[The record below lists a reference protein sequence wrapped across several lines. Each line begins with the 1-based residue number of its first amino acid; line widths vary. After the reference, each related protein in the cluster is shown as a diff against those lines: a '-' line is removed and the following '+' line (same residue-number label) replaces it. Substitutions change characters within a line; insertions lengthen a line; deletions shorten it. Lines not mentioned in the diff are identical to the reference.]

1 MIYKIIFE
9 GLRYLILIIT
19 IVGMVTDN
27 IYFNRIVLFIFSLFI
42 TSYLISKLIST
53 KKDLKIFLSKAIVLI
68 GIITSMVLSYYSSRT
83 NMLFILFTIIYL
95 LIWIK
100 GIKLKNQ
107 IYYNKDI
114 FQKFILTLII
124 GLLFSLDILIG
135 NTRWYVNDIIPYI
148 LIFIIISF
156 IFSIRVNLY
165 NAYASDNHINKSK
178 NLKIF
183 NVISNIF
190 IIMIIGSIIYFSFEG
205 YNIKLINS
213 NSDKIIDVLLAPLI
227 FIVSIIY
234 NFLSKIISKINPEL
248 KTNDSTLELTNN
260 NENLLE
266 VQNQNETMELAFN
279 YLGWA
284 LVIGIIIVLAYI
296 LYRMSKNIE
305 NNKKDNENI
314 ILEEKEF
321 IFDRH
326 NIVNNFK
333 NKFIRSKA
341 GQIKNEN
348 LHKVRLIFIQISQIM
363 LKQGYNYRKE
373 FTPREFILQNKEDEG
388 KAKKFIEE
396 YEKVRYG
403 NKDIDEED
411 MKKIYEYKDVM
422 DKK

>member
-1 MIYKIIFE
+1 MIYKIVFE

-27 IYFNRIVLFIFSLFI
+27 IYFNRIVLFIFLLFI
-42 TSYLISKLIST
+42 TSYLISKLISI
-53 KKDLKIFLSKAIVLI
+53 KKDYKLFLSKVIVLI
-68 GIITSMVLSYYSSRT
+68 GIITSMIFSYYSSKT
-83 NMLFILFTIIYL
+83 SMLFILFTIIYL
-95 LIWIK
+95 LVWIK
-100 GIKLKNQ
+100 GVKLKDE

-114 FQKFILTLII
+114 FKKFILTLMI

-165 NAYASDNHINKSK
+165 SAYSSGNHINKSK

-183 NVISNIF
+183 NLISNIF
-190 IIMIIGSIIYFSFEG
+190 IIMILGIIINISFEIP
-205 YNIKLINS
+205 NIKLINS
-213 NSDKIIDVLLAPLI
+213 NKIIDVLLAPLI

-234 NFLSKIISKINPEL
+234 NFLSKIIPKINPKS
-248 KTNDSTLELTNN
+248 KTNNSTLELTNN

-279 YLGWA
+279 YLGWV
-284 LVIGIIIVLAYI
+284 LVVGIIIVLAYI

-305 NNKKDNENI
+305 NNEKDDENI

-333 NKFIRSKA
+333 NKVMRSK
-341 GQIKNEN
+341 INEFKNEN
-348 LHKVRLIFIQISQIM
+348 LHKVRLIFIQISEIM
-363 LKQGYNYRKE
+363 IKKGYKYKKE
-373 FTPREFILQNKEDEG
+373 FTPREFILQNKENERQ
-388 KAKKFIEE
+388 AKKFVEE

-403 NKDIDEED
+403 NKNIDEED
-411 MKKIYEYKDVM
+411 MKRIYEYKGIM